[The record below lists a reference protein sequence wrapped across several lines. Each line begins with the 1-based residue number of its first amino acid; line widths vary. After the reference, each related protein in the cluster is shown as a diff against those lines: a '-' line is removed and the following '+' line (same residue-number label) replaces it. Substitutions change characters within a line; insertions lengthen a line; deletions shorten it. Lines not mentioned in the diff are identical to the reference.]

1 MRTAVI
7 VAVCVAAASGC
18 AAPARPVPV
27 VLPVGPFDDDP
38 VSFLVSA
45 RRITPGEVAIVKVC
59 VSPDRTIISAS
70 VLESSGD
77 ARFDS
82 MAVDWARLV
91 KLRSAPENGA
101 PMAPCGQVRVEV
113 RAPSEPRVLSAPDTS
128 VG

>member
-7 VAVCVAAASGC
+7 VAVCVAAVSGC
-18 AAPARPVPV
+18 AAPVRPVPV
-27 VLPVGPFDDDP
+27 VLPVVPFDDDP
-38 VSFLVSA
+38 VSFIVSV
-45 RRITPGEVAIVKVC
+45 RRITPGEVASVKVC
-59 VSPDRTIISAS
+59 VAPDRTIVSAS

-91 KLRSAPENGA
+91 KLRSAPEDGT
-101 PMAPCGQVRVEV
+101 PVAPCGQVRVEV
-113 RAPSEPRVLSAPDTS
+113 RAPSEPKLLSAPSTS